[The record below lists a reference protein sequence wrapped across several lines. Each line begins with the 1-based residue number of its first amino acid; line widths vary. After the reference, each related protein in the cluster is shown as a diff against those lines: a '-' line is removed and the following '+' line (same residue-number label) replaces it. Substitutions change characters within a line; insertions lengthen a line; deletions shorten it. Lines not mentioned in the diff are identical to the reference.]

1 MFQQLPADPKKAG
14 KFQSFD
20 LSPITTR
27 ANGKEVL
34 QCLWVITAKITE
46 TDTPIYPALCDESLL
61 LHKNI

>member
-1 MFQQLPADPKKAG
+1 MFQQLSDPRKAG

-20 LSPITTR
+20 LSPITIR

-46 TDTPIYPALCDESLL
+46 TDIPIYPDLCDESLA